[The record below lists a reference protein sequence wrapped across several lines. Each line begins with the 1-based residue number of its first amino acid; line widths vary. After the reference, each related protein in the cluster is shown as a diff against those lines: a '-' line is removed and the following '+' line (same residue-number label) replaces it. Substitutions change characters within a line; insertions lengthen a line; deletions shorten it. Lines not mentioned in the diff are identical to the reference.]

1 MSERNVR
8 RTQISVTTVG
18 GAGLAAGPL
27 SLTGRCRGD
36 HPGYID
42 YHASCPATA
51 DVTIAPVSGVGGNIL
66 AIANSQHRR
75 LLLAPADLLHHRW
88 VAITY
93 SHSEIACVEP
103 IQVTVAQADAL
114 TNCVVVTIWWKEHSG
129 HQGRPRSRK
138 MRRER

>member
-18 GAGLAAGPL
+18 GAGLAAGSAVSDGPIVGEI
-27 SLTGRCRGD
+27 TQV
-36 HPGYID
+36 YID

-51 DVTIAPVSGVGGNIL
+51 DVTIAPISGVGGNIL
-66 AIANSQHRR
+66 AIANSNTDGYYSPR
-75 LLLAPADLLHHRW
+75 LTCCTTAG

-114 TNCVVVTIWWKEHSG
+114 TACVVVTIWWKEH
-129 HQGRPRSRK
+129 
-138 MRRER
+138 